1 MMIYLNFHMLDT
13 PLTLHHMSIL
23 SVEDTALFATLVENL
38 YSYEENGAIKIFQ
51 ENQEQLK
58 TQQIIVITDIL
69 NYDLNNSSLLKRIDQ
84 EVIEAL
90 NEKPE
95 CKTEIEALLIQ
106 LNKIMREEMVDHE
119 LDIEVDDLTIEKLL
133 KELKPRV
140 KRENFL
146 FNKMTEILDV
156 HRYLNKKGLLI
167 FINTLA
173 YFTDSQ
179 RQNLCEYIFLNN
191 MNVLFL
197 EPHKIENMEQYYLDK
212 DYFLLKV

>member
-1 MMIYLNFHMLDT
+1 MIYLNFHMFDT

-58 TQQIIVITDIL
+58 TQQVIVITDIL
-69 NYDLNNSSLLKRIDQ
+69 NYDLNNSSLLKRINQ

-146 FNKMTEILDV
+146 CNKMIELLDV
-156 HRYLNKKGLLI
+156 HRYLNKKGLFI

-179 RQNLCEYIFLNN
+179 RQNLCEYISLNN

-212 DYFLLKV
+212 DYFLLKI

>member
-58 TQQIIVITDIL
+58 TQQVIVITDIL

>member
-1 MMIYLNFHMLDT
+1 MLDT

-58 TQQIIVITDIL
+58 TQQVIVITDIL

-156 HRYLNKKGLLI
+156 HRYLYKKGLLI

>member
-1 MMIYLNFHMLDT
+1 MIYLNFHMLDT

>member
-1 MMIYLNFHMLDT
+1 M
-13 PLTLHHMSIL
+13 
-23 SVEDTALFATLVENL
+23 
-38 YSYEENGAIKIFQ
+38 
-51 ENQEQLK
+51 
-58 TQQIIVITDIL
+58 
-69 NYDLNNSSLLKRIDQ
+69 
-84 EVIEAL
+84 IEAL

-146 FNKMTEILDV
+146 FNKMTELLEV
-156 HRYLNKKGLLI
+156 HRYLNKKGLFI

-179 RQNLCEYIFLNN
+179 RQNLCEYISLNN

-212 DYFLLKV
+212 DYFLLKI

>member
-1 MMIYLNFHMLDT
+1 MIYLNFHMLDT
-13 PLTLHHMSIL
+13 PLTLPHMSIL

-58 TQQIIVITDIL
+58 TQQVIVITDIL
-69 NYDLNNSSLLKRIDQ
+69 NYDLNNSSLLKRINQ

-156 HRYLNKKGLLI
+156 HRYLYKKGLFI

-179 RQNLCEYIFLNN
+179 RQNLCEYISLNN

-212 DYFLLKV
+212 DYFLLKI